1 MLLIS
6 QARCFFLGP
15 ELLSLS
21 LHHYLFT
28 LCVSGMDRNASEY
41 VGVWKPGAKVC
52 SRECYLFAP
61 QGPTT
66 YRLIHPARG
75 IRLLGQLSCRK
86 SGRFGVRVKPCPTHQ
101 KPHKLIHDK

>member
-15 ELLSLS
+15 EPLS

-41 VGVWKPGAKVC
+41 VGVWEPGAKVC
-52 SRECYLFAP
+52 SRECHLPAP

-66 YRLIHPARG
+66 YRLICPA
-75 IRLLGQLSCRK
+75 S
-86 SGRFGVRVKPCPTHQ
+86 
-101 KPHKLIHDK
+101 